1 MTLRQVVPILL
12 SRVPNALVP
21 LEILHHKLACFL
33 GTKDS
38 SEANCSPTQGSSFN
52 KLLLY
57 LQHILI
63 FSKFGFIDQSR
74 KRNIS
79 VGGTDANASRPTV
92 LVAQLQLEIN

>member
-21 LEILHHKLACFL
+21 LEILHHKLACFV
-33 GTKDS
+33 GTKGS
-38 SEANCSPTQGSSFN
+38 SEANCIPTQGSSFN

-63 FSKFGFIDQSR
+63 FSKFGFKYQSR
-74 KRNIS
+74 ERNIL
-79 VGGTDANASRPTV
+79 VGGTDAKASRPTV
-92 LVAQLQLEIN
+92 LVAQLQLKIN

>member
-1 MTLRQVVPILL
+1 MRQVVLILL

-33 GTKDS
+33 GTKGS
-38 SEANCSPTQGSSFN
+38 SEANCIPTQGSSFN

-63 FSKFGFIDQSR
+63 FSKFGFINQSR
-74 KRNIS
+74 EKPIL
-79 VGGTDANASRPTV
+79 VGGTDAKASRPTD
-92 LVAQLQLEIN
+92 LVAQLQLKIN